1 MEKAYEAIGFENK
14 PSTATPLGATNLNK
28 MDSAIDLIDNR
39 VVKLDEQMKEVFASV
54 SNGKSV
60 VASAITDMGIETET
74 DATFQTMADNIMR
87 INSGYGL
94 FGESLYTFEAISEIS
109 EENEIPEET
118 ESEENVENVEVE

>member
-28 MDSAIDLIDNR
+28 MDSAIDLIDDR
-39 VVKLDEQMKEVFASV
+39 VVELDEQMKEVFISV

-60 VASAITDMGIETET
+60 VASAITDMGISTES

-94 FGESLYTFEAISEIS
+94 FGEGLYTFEAIAEIS
-109 EENEIPEET
+109 GET
-118 ESEENVENVEVE
+118 ENTENVEVE